1 MFANRKN
8 ALPRYL
14 QALRDEKEDMMEVS
28 GSANLLRNFRSG
40 ESLNWSCRVMLI
52 INFFLWFMEM

>member
-40 ESLNWSCRVMLI
+40 ERLNL
-52 INFFLWFMEM
+52 